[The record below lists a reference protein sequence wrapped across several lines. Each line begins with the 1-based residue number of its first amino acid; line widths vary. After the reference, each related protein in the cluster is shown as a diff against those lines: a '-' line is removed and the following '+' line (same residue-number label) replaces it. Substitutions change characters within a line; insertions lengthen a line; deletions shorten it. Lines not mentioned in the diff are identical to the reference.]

1 LAERSPLRRLARI
14 RTFFIGSVAGE
25 EGHIGLNRAYR
36 LRDVA
41 TLVHSAARRQA
52 SDARA
57 ALLVWKDFPD
67 ADRDALHALVGA
79 TRAFRVPSYPGSSVP
94 LLPGGYDAY
103 LQTLPARHRNKMR
116 KRLRRGTGALPM
128 TSSLAKRPS
137 AVQIGEMFSLYA
149 QTYQRGRTKFERLTP

>member
-1 LAERSPLRRLARI
+1 LEAAGIADQFTFFFGLLRDAGTPVGIVPAFVFDLPLELVLPDAASRVASLAERSPLRRLARI

-103 LQTLPARHRNKMR
+103 LQTLPAR
-116 KRLRRGTGALPM
+116 
-128 TSSLAKRPS
+128 
-137 AVQIGEMFSLYA
+137 
-149 QTYQRGRTKFERLTP
+149 